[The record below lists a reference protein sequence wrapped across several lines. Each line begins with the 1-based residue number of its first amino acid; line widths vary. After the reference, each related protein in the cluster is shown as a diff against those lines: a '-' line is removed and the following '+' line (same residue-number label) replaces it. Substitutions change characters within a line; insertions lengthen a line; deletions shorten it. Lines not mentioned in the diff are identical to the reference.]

1 MVEKMIVKVVGNYSE
16 NDWQNNRT
24 GEKKLIK
31 SIQVVLKNGREGVVA
46 EASGELAEKIRD
58 MKLKVDTPVL
68 VNLSFD
74 YQEVTKD
81 NVVRYFQRVRIEDL
95 VLQDLV

>member
-31 SIQVVLKNGREGVVA
+31 SIQVVLKNGREGYVA

-81 NVVRYFQRVRIEDL
+81 NVVRYFQRVRVENIIPL
-95 VLQDLV
+95 AF

>member
-31 SIQVVLKNGREGVVA
+31 SIQVVLKNGREGYVA

-58 MKLKVDTPVL
+58 MKLKVDTPVM

-74 YQEVTKD
+74 YQEATKD
-81 NVVRYFQRVRIEDL
+81 NAVRYFQRVRIEDFVPL
-95 VLQDLV
+95 AF

>member
-31 SIQVVLKNGREGVVA
+31 SIQVVLKNGREGYVA
-46 EASGELAEKIRD
+46 EASG
-58 MKLKVDTPVL
+58 
-68 VNLSFD
+68 
-74 YQEVTKD
+74 
-81 NVVRYFQRVRIEDL
+81 
-95 VLQDLV
+95 

>member
-1 MVEKMIVKVVGNYSE
+1 MHGFYA
-16 NDWQNNRT
+16 DT
-24 GEKKLIK
+24 EKKAVSFDI
-31 SIQVVLKNGREGVVA
+31 VMDFA
-46 EASGELAEKIRD
+46 EKHQAELAEKIRD

-81 NVVRYFQRVRIEDL
+81 NVVRYFQRVRIEDFVPL
-95 VLQDLV
+95 AF

>member
-1 MVEKMIVKVVGNYSE
+1 MIEKMIVKVVGNYSE

-31 SIQVVLKNGREGVVA
+31 SIQVVLKNGREGYVA

-81 NVVRYFQRVRIEDL
+81 NVVRYFQRVRIEVFVPL
-95 VLQDLV
+95 AF

>member
-1 MVEKMIVKVVGNYSE
+1 MIEKMIVKVVGNYSE

-31 SIQVVLKNGREGVVA
+31 SIQVVLKNGREGYVA

-58 MKLKVDTPVL
+58 MMLKVDTPVL

-95 VLQDLV
+95 IPLAF

>member
-1 MVEKMIVKVVGNYSE
+1 MIEKMIVKVVGNYSE

-31 SIQVVLKNGREGVVA
+31 SIQVVLKNGREGYVA

-81 NVVRYFQRVRIEDL
+81 YVVRYFQRVRIEDFVPL
-95 VLQDLV
+95 AF

>member
-31 SIQVVLKNGREGVVA
+31 SIQVVLKNGREGYVA

-58 MKLKVDTPVL
+58 MKLKVDTPVM

-74 YQEVTKD
+74 YQESTKD
-81 NVVRYFQRVRIEDL
+81 NAVRYFQRVSIEDFVTL
-95 VLQDLV
+95 AY

>member
-31 SIQVVLKNGREGVVA
+31 SIQIVLKNGREGYVA

-81 NVVRYFQRVRIEDL
+81 NVVRYFQRVRIEDFVPL
-95 VLQDLV
+95 AF

>member
-1 MVEKMIVKVVGNYSE
+1 MIEKMIVKVVGNYSE

-81 NVVRYFQRVRIEDL
+81 NVVRYFQRVRIEDFVPL
-95 VLQDLV
+95 AF

>member
-31 SIQVVLKNGREGVVA
+31 SIQVVLKNGREGYVA

-58 MKLKVDTPVL
+58 MKLKVDTPVM

-81 NVVRYFQRVRIEDL
+81 NVVRYFQGVRIEDFVPL
-95 VLQDLV
+95 AF